1 MYDIKPLEEEWK
13 QYQKNKKKPLIVW
26 TSVFLAF
33 VGILLLLWQYKYV
46 NFSNFSF
53 SNKKKM
59 DYNAENKY
67 THVFINEPIFSLQVH
82 QKELVTE
89 IKPEV
94 QPSIQSM
101 NADVMPTLPVINDI
115 PVFDNTPPVKSKIVV
130 SEAPI
135 KSKIVVSEAPKIKR
149 VQRNVP
155 RKKMHLN
162 IIKSS
167 TVSAYKD
174 VEKRF
179 YQSHDT
185 DDSLFLAKS
194 YYRKGNYK
202 KSEYWSLQTNKINSN
217 IEESWM
223 IFIKSKIKLGHKN
236 QAIRILTNYA
246 KKSNSSVAWNL
257 LLKLK
262 K

>member
-13 QYQKNKKKPLIVW
+13 QYQKNKKKPFIIW
-26 TSVFLAF
+26 TIAFLLVCF
-33 VGILLLLWQYKYV
+33 LVVLLVKYKHLNFPQFLPDNSMHKLDKYV
-46 NFSNFSF
+46 SDKDTNVLI
-53 SNKKKM
+53 NKEISVLEVREKKNIM
-59 DYNAENKY
+59 K
-67 THVFINEPIFSLQVH
+67 
-82 QKELVTE
+82 
-89 IKPEV
+89 IKPPVKLSVE
-94 QPSIQSM
+94 STDTS
-101 NADVMPTLPVINDI
+101 AMPTLPVVNDI
-115 PVFDNTPPVKSKIVV
+115 PVFDESPVKSKIIV
-130 SEAPI
+130 SNAPQ
-135 KSKIVVSEAPKIKR
+135 VKR
-149 VQRNVP
+149 VKKDIP

-174 VEKRF
+174 VESRF

-223 IFIKSKIKLGHKN
+223 IFVKSKIKLGDKN

-246 KKSNSSVAWNL
+246 KKSNSSAAWNL

>member
-13 QYQKNKKKPLIVW
+13 QYQKNKKKPFIIWSLI
-26 TSVFLAF
+26 FLAF
-33 VGILLLLWQYKYV
+33 SGIFLLVWQYKYV
-46 NFSNFSF
+46 EFSNFLF

-59 DYNAENKY
+59 NNHIENKDIK
-67 THVFINEPIFSLQVH
+67 VFIDKPISSLQVH
-82 QKELVTE
+82 QKEIVAK
-89 IKPEV
+89 IKHTV
-94 QPSIQSM
+94 KPSVHPIKV
-101 NADVMPTLPVINDI
+101 DVMPTLPVVDDI
-115 PVFDNTPPVKSKIVV
+115 PIFDTAPRKNKI
-130 SEAPI
+130 I
-135 KSKIVVSEAPKIKR
+135 VSEAPKIKI
-149 VQRNVP
+149 VQKDAP
-155 RKKMHLN
+155 HKKLHLN
-162 IIKSS
+162 IIESS
-167 TVSAYKD
+167 MVSAYKD

-194 YYRKGNYK
+194 YYRKGNYE

-223 IFIKSKIKLGHKN
+223 IFAKSKIKLGHKN

-246 KKSNSSVAWNL
+246 KRSNSSSAWNL

>member
-13 QYQKNKKKPLIVW
+13 EYQKNKKKPLIIW
-26 TSVFLAF
+26 IFAFLVF
-33 VGILLLLWQYKYV
+33 VGILLLLWKYKYV
-46 NFSNFSF
+46 DISKLSF
-53 SNKKKM
+53 VNEKNIDNYTVNK
-59 DYNAENKY
+59 DINVLINKPL
-67 THVFINEPIFSLQVH
+67 TSLQIH
-82 QKELVTE
+82 QKELL
-89 IKPEV
+89 KEV
-94 QPSIQSM
+94 NPVVKSSIEST
-101 NADVMPTLPVINDI
+101 NADVMPTLPVINNI
-115 PVFDNTPPVKSKIVV
+115 PVFDD
-130 SEAPI
+130 API
-135 KSKIVVSEAPKIKR
+135 KSKIVVSEAPKIKIVVSEAQKIKK

-217 IEESWM
+217 IEESWI
-223 IFIKSKIKLGHKN
+223 IFVKSKIKLGHKN

-246 KKSNSSVAWNL
+246 KKSNSSLAWNL

>member
-13 QYQKNKKKPLIVW
+13 QYQKNKRKPLIVW
-26 TSVFLAF
+26 TFAFLAF
-33 VGILLLLWQYKYV
+33 CGLLLLLWQYKHV
-46 NFSNFSF
+46 DFSQFSF
-53 SNKKKM
+53 ANKKSM
-59 DYNAENKY
+59 DNHTANKD
-67 THVFINEPIFSLQVH
+67 TNVLINKPLTSLQIH
-82 QKELVTE
+82 QKERVME
-89 IKPEV
+89 IKPAVKFSV
-94 QPSIQSM
+94 QPTNS
-101 NADVMPTLPVINDI
+101 DVIPTLPVVNDI
-115 PVFDNTPPVKSKIVV
+115 PIFDTAPAKSNKIVV
-130 SEAPI
+130 SD
-135 KSKIVVSEAPKIKR
+135 APKIKR
-149 VQRNVP
+149 VQRDIP

-174 VEKRF
+174 VENRF

-223 IFIKSKIKLGHKN
+223 IFVKSKIKLGHKN

-246 KKSNSSVAWNL
+246 KKSNSSAAWNL

>member
-1 MYDIKPLEEEWK
+1 MYDIKHLEEEWQK
-13 QYQKNKKKPLIVW
+13 YQKNKKKPFIIG
-26 TSVFLAF
+26 TFIFLAF
-33 VGILLLLWQYKYV
+33 SGLFLLLWQYKDV
-46 NFSNFSF
+46 DFTLFSF
-53 SNKKKM
+53 DDKNKI
-59 DYNAENKY
+59 DNRLVNKNR
-67 THVFINEPIFSLQVH
+67 HVLIDNPLSSLQIYK
-82 QKELVTE
+82 KEIVSE
-89 IKPEV
+89 IKPAVKLSVESTNV
-94 QPSIQSM
+94 
-101 NADVMPTLPVINDI
+101 DVIPTLPVVNDI
-115 PVFDNTPPVKSKIVV
+115 PIFDV
-130 SEAPI
+130 SPI
-135 KSKIVVSEAPKIKR
+135 KNKIVVSEAPKIKK
-149 VQRNVP
+149 VLSNVP

-194 YYRKGNYK
+194 YYRKGNYE

-223 IFIKSKIKLGHKN
+223 IFVKSKIKLGYKN

-246 KKSNSSVAWNL
+246 KKSNSSDAWNL

>member
-1 MYDIKPLEEEWK
+1 MYDIKSLEEEWK
-13 QYQKNKKKPLIVW
+13 EYQKNKKKPFILW
-26 TSVFLAF
+26 TFTFLALS
-33 VGILLLLWQYKYV
+33 GIFLLLWQYKYV
-46 NFSNFSF
+46 DFSKFSF
-53 SNKKKM
+53 ANKKSM
-59 DYNAENKY
+59 DNHTVNKD
-67 THVFINEPIFSLQVH
+67 INVLINKSLTSLQIH
-82 QKELVTE
+82 QKELVQE
-89 IKPEV
+89 IKPV
-94 QPSIQSM
+94 VKRNIQST
-101 NADVMPTLPVINDI
+101 NTDQIPTLPVVNDI
-115 PVFDNTPPVKSKIVV
+115 PIFDTAPAKSIKIVV
-130 SEAPI
+130 SD
-135 KSKIVVSEAPKIKR
+135 APKIKR
-149 VQRNVP
+149 VQRDVP

-174 VEKRF
+174 VENRF

-223 IFIKSKIKLGHKN
+223 IFVKSKIKLGHKN

-246 KKSNSSVAWNL
+246 KKSNSSAAWNL